1 MNDELRIE
9 RIVEGRIDSLDSK
22 LMAGKITAE
31 EYNSAYDAISQWA
44 DDQYNS
50 LIASTMV
57 VRLPR

>member
-31 EYNSAYDAISQWA
+31 EYNSAYEAISQWA

-50 LIASTMV
+50 AIAASMV

>member
-1 MNDELRIE
+1 MSDELRIE